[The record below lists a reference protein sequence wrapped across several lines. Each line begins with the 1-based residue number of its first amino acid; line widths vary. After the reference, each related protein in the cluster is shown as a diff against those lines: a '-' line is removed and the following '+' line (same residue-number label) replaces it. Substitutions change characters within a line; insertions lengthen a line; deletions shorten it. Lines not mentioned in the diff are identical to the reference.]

1 MHICDTMGGSRG
13 RLAKWSKSEKDKC
26 HQLSHVESKEQNKG
40 RPTEPE
46 NNQAAAEVTE
56 GD

>member
-13 RLAKWSKSEKDKC
+13 RLAKWNKSEKDKC